1 MKKIQCI
8 LQGVILLFSLCS
20 PVWGADGRGLIDRN
34 HSGESNSPFQAVV
47 ARDGS
52 GDYRT
57 VQEAVNAAPENSK
70 TPWCIFVKN
79 GSYREYLFIPKTK
92 TFIHLIG
99 QDKDK
104 TIIHHSLNVGGKPEA
119 TSTDIDYWRYS
130 VHNPESDVYKYD
142 GSVVKIEA
150 SDFYSENISYVN
162 DWGVDSQKGPQALA
176 MSSQADRIAF
186 NNCNFR
192 SFQDT
197 WMTTGND
204 TARHYVKDCWIEGA
218 VDYFY
223 GGGNV
228 LAENCTFYN
237 SMDAKKELPKVFRF
251 DNAASTPPSPKS
263 ATMRNLIFS
272 GPNKGK
278 KMNSG
283 NGAYDILNFSDNCY
297 ITSDLQEGNNRF
309 EEITR
314 IKQSSDD
321 LFVDP
326 LNGDFHIKPGAG
338 FAGTGNAGDPRWY

>member
-150 SDFYSENISYVN
+150 PDFYSENISYVN
-162 DWGVDSQKGPQALA
+162 DWGVDSQKSTASFGNEQ
-176 MSSQADRIAF
+176 SGGSYRI
-186 NNCNFR
+186 
-192 SFQDT
+192 
-197 WMTTGND
+197 
-204 TARHYVKDCWIEGA
+204 
-218 VDYFY
+218 
-223 GGGNV
+223 
-228 LAENCTFYN
+228 
-237 SMDAKKELPKVFRF
+237 
-251 DNAASTPPSPKS
+251 
-263 ATMRNLIFS
+263 
-272 GPNKGK
+272 
-278 KMNSG
+278 
-283 NGAYDILNFSDNCY
+283 
-297 ITSDLQEGNNRF
+297 
-309 EEITR
+309 
-314 IKQSSDD
+314 
-321 LFVDP
+321 
-326 LNGDFHIKPGAG
+326 
-338 FAGTGNAGDPRWY
+338 